1 MKIVHRIASLLA
13 LGVLAVAAGAKAAPD
28 SRGTDFW
35 LSFPT
40 NYTTTPVLSL
50 FIAGE
55 TATTG
60 TVSVLGT
67 MVPFSVTPGVVTTV
81 ILPAAAQASTTDGIE
96 SKGIHVVSGQEV
108 TVYGLNRIQYTT
120 DAYLGLPT
128 DILGT
133 DYIVLA
139 YPNTGSGVS
148 TEFSVA
154 ATHDNT
160 VVTIK
165 PSVTTGSRIA
175 GVPYNVSLSAGQTY
189 QLRNSNGAPADLTGT
204 IITSNAPIAV
214 FGAHSCANIPDG
226 GTGYCDHVVEEI
238 PPTSTWGRNFV
249 TYPLASR
256 HNGDTFRI
264 LAQADNTQVRIN
276 GALVATL
283 NRGQVRQQIINGAS
297 QITSSAPILV
307 AQYSNGTTYD
317 GVTSDPFMMLV
328 PPQEQFL
335 ASYTVTTPATG
346 FRTNFINVVSP
357 SAGVGALK
365 IDGVVVPAASFS
377 AIGSSGYLGA
387 QLTVGLGSHRL
398 ISSLPFGAFVYG
410 FDTDDSYGY
419 PGGMSLS
426 PVAVVSTISLAPKT
440 ATNPVNTPDC
450 VTATLQDQF
459 SQPVVGVRVDFAVTG
474 PNAQLGFASTEADGT
489 AKYCYSGATA
499 GVDTIVGSVGSLSD
513 TAAKTWTKIDVPPV
527 NRPPSCALTAVIAGP
542 PKQLQITVQDPD
554 DGLESIEVTTANN
567 ADVVV
572 PTFTDG
578 DTSVLVVVA
587 SKIDPEQGSTVALRL
602 TDKSGLVT
610 LCDPEVPGVESPGSS
625 TSDSISLGES
635 TGASGGCSVVNAPG
649 RANTLGLL
657 AGALAGL
664 ALLRRRRGSKQS

>member
-1 MKIVHRIASLLA
+1 MKIVHRIASLMA
-13 LGVLAVAAGAKAAPD
+13 LGVLAVATGAKAAPD

-40 NYTTTPVLSL
+40 NYASTPTLSL

-60 TVSVLGT
+60 TVSIPGLSSSVS
-67 MVPFSVTPGVVTTV
+67 FSVTPGVVTTV
-81 ILPAAAQASTTDGIE
+81 VLPAAAQASSSDGIE
-96 SKGIHVVSGQEV
+96 SKGIHVVSGDEV

-139 YPNTGSGVS
+139 FPNTNSNGT

-154 ATHDNT
+154 ATQNGT
-160 VVTIK
+160 VVTIT
-165 PSVTTGSRIA
+165 PSVTTGSRAA
-175 GVPYNVSLSAGQTY
+175 GVPYNVTLNAGQTY
-189 QLRNSNGAPADLTGT
+189 QLRNASAPPADLSGT
-204 IITSNAPIAV
+204 VITSTAPIAL
-214 FGAHSCANIPDG
+214 FGAHSCANVPDG
-226 GTGYCDHVVEEI
+226 NTLYCDHVLEEI

-264 LAQADNTQVRIN
+264 VAQANNTQVRIN
-276 GALVATL
+276 GVLVATL

-297 QITSSAPILV
+297 QITASEPILV

-317 GVTSDPFMMLV
+317 GVTSDPFMMLI

-335 ASYTVTTPATG
+335 ASYTVTTPASG

-357 SAGVGALK
+357 GAGVGALTL
-365 IDGVVVPAASFS
+365 DGVVVPAASFS
-377 AIGSSGYLGA
+377 GIGSSGYFGA

-398 ISSLPFGAFVYG
+398 ASSLPFGAFVYG

-440 ATNPVNTPDC
+440 ATNPVNTQDC

-459 SQPVVGVRVDFAVTG
+459 SQPVAGVRVDFAVTG

-499 GVDTIVGSVGSLSD
+499 GIDSILASVGSLSD
-513 TAAKTWTKIDVPPV
+513 TATKTWTKVDV

-542 PKQLQITVQDPD
+542 PKQLQITVQDAD

-572 PTFTDG
+572 PSFTDG
-578 DTSVLVVVA
+578 DTSVMVVVA
-587 SKIDPEQGSTVALRL
+587 SKIDQSQGSTVALRL

-610 LCDPEVPGVESPGSS
+610 LCDPVVPGVESSGSS
-625 TSDSISLGES
+625 TSDSTSLSES
-635 TGASGGCSVVNAPG
+635 PGASGGCSVVNASG

-657 AGALAGL
+657 AGALAGI